1 MELGRVLTAMATPF
15 TPDGEVDYARAR
27 RLALAL
33 LDSGSDGLVVTGT
46 TGEAPTLTQP
56 EKYRLWGEVK
66 DAVGDRAPVIAGS
79 SDNCTAD
86 SVEYSRE
93 AQRAGADALLL
104 TAPYY
109 NKPTQEGMYR
119 HFAAI
124 AEAVDLPCICYNIP
138 GRTGVNMTA
147 ELQLRL
153 ARIGNIAG
161 VKESSGDFTQIAR
174 VIEGA
179 GPEFRVWS
187 GNDEDTFA
195 VVSLGGWGVIS
206 VASHLVGRQIAG
218 MIADIVAGRVTEAA
232 RTHRRLLPLIEA
244 LFVQTN
250 PIPLKHALN
259 VAGFGVGG
267 WRLPLCEPDPDAA
280 RRIEAELRRHAV
292 DLPVGGE
299 ALPAASSRR
308 PGSGEVHSPQ
318 STVPSSQ

>member
-1 MELGRVLTAMATPF
+1 MELGRILTAMVTPF
-15 TPDGEVDYARAR
+15 TPDGEVDYAQAR

-66 DAVGDRAPVIAGS
+66 DAVGGRAPVIAGS

-86 SVEYSRE
+86 SIEYSRE
-93 AQRAGADALLL
+93 AQRMGADALLL

-109 NKPTQEGMYR
+109 NKPTQEGMFR

-147 ELQLRL
+147 DLQLRL

-161 VKESSGDFTQIAR
+161 VKESSGDFGQIAR

-179 GPEFRVWS
+179 GPGFRVWS
-187 GNDEDTFA
+187 GNDEDTFT
-195 VVSLGGWGVIS
+195 VVALGGWGAIS
-206 VASHLVGRQIAG
+206 VASHLVGRQIAA
-218 MIADIVAGRVTEAA
+218 MVADIVAGRISDAA
-232 RTHRRLLPLIEA
+232 RTHRRLLPLIDA

-259 VAGFGVGG
+259 VAGFTVGG
-267 WRLPLCEPDPDAA
+267 WRLPLCEPDPEAA
-280 RRIEAELRRHAV
+280 RRVEEELRRHAI
-292 DLPVGGE
+292 DLPLGG
-299 ALPAASSRR
+299 APSA
-308 PGSGEVHSPQ
+308 V
-318 STVPSSQ
+318 SSQRSG